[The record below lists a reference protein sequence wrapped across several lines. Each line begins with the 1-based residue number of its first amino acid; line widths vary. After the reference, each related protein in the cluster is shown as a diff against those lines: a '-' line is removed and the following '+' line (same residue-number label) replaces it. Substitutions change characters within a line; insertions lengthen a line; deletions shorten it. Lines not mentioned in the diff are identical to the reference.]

1 MEEQRPLVK
10 LTDVN
15 PYILCVLCRGY
26 IVDATSIA
34 ECLHSCEYIGIVII
48 IFVVIHAF
56 DPSFSTKRE
65 RERKERTSK

>member
-34 ECLHSCEYIGIVII
+34 ECLHSCKYLQPTFKVSINLKVW
-48 IFVVIHAF
+48 V
-56 DPSFSTKRE
+56 SC
-65 RERKERTSK
+65 

>member
-34 ECLHSCEYIGIVII
+34 ECLHSFCRSCII
-48 IFVVIHAF
+48 LHLAQEDYCPRCKVQINN
-56 DPSFSTKRE
+56 
-65 RERKERTSK
+65 SKPDMYL